1 MGCRNSF
8 KALQDCALARVAS
21 GRESPKAAPFQPIGI
36 WALQGQIPTNP
47 YCEGPAGLQSEDL
60 ESAQPKNILSA
71 FYFVLTLS
79 LRASPGCLPVAVQS
93 WQLCL
98 AGDLCETCWSWLQ
111 DGLELEGLF
120 SVSARYWRR
129 QSDALRPLMPHQFL
143 FPELGWSLLQKL
155 WRQMVMEYL
164 QNFVYLKCREQE
176 SLCTLLN
183 VDNIFFFCSGCQP
196 LLFLHNYLPLW
207 RSGNLC
213 SSGASLPNA
222 GDLVSVLT
230 PEGLCAAREQ
240 DSLRVSWGNNSD

>member
-1 MGCRNSF
+1 MGCRNSL
-8 KALQDCALARVAS
+8 KALQDCALAQVAS

-60 ESAQPKNILSA
+60 ESAEPKNILSA

-129 QSDALRPLMPHQFL
+129 QSEALRPLMPHQFL

-155 WRQMVMEYL
+155 WRQMVMNIFNILYIWSAE
-164 QNFVYLKCREQE
+164 NK
-176 SLCTLLN
+176 SLCLLCWMWT
-183 VDNIFFFCSGCQP
+183 IFSFSAVGVNLFYFCIII
-196 LLFLHNYLPLW
+196 YLY
-207 RSGNLC
+207 
-213 SSGASLPNA
+213 
-222 GDLVSVLT
+222 GDLAIYAAAVPVSLMQVT
-230 PEGLCAAREQ
+230 
-240 DSLRVSWGNNSD
+240 W